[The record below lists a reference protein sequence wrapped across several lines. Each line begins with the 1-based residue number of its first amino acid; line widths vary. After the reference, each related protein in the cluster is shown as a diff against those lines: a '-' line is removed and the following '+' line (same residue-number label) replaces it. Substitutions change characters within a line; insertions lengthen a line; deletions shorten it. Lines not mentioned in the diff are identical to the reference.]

1 MSNKFDTQS
10 ETLDTDDDNDDIS
23 KLQNQNEFLNK
34 ELCALK
40 SQLQTQEMEN
50 SNLKQE
56 KESLQ
61 DKLNNY
67 QEYLDSLGGDS
78 VDKLKAQMLEQ
89 EKEIEQLNEFIQE
102 DLINT
107 ENIQNEYEN
116 KISRLKNDLNDIE
129 IENDQLKAE
138 ITNMKENYQNEIENC
153 FNNLSQIRDEK
164 EAMENR
170 LNSQIESLQITIKS
184 QQEKIDELDKENKQ
198 IEKDNEVKMNE
209 TIDKYTKE
217 IKKLQNAAKALSSKS
232 SKNDIDAI
240 NKLNSELT

>member
-1 MSNKFDTQS
+1 
-10 ETLDTDDDNDDIS
+10 
-23 KLQNQNEFLNK
+23 
-34 ELCALK
+34 
-40 SQLQTQEMEN
+40 
-50 SNLKQE
+50 
-56 KESLQ
+56 
-61 DKLNNY
+61 
-67 QEYLDSLGGDS
+67 
-78 VDKLKAQMLEQ
+78 MLEQ

-198 IEKDNEVKMNE
+198 IEKDNEVKINE
-209 TIDKYTKE
+209 TIDK
-217 IKKLQNAAKALSSKS
+217 
-232 SKNDIDAI
+232 
-240 NKLNSELT
+240 